1 MLPTARPQSPARVRV
16 GWLPFAGISLPA
28 AEALRLLVMDYERD
42 TSWSLLR
49 ICRPPPGAAAGL
61 YTHRTPMSCRRK
73 ADLRSTSLP
82 AKLRPGDRSK
92 ARQRPRAKRPRGV
105 MDHARNALKRRT
117 VGAARTRFSGGPP

>member
-1 MLPTARPQSPARVRV
+1 RV
-16 GWLPFAGISLPA
+16 GWLPFAGISLPG

-73 ADLRSTSLP
+73 ANLRSTSRP
-82 AKLRPGDRSK
+82 AKLRTGDRSK
-92 ARQRPRAKRPRGV
+92 ARQRPRAKRPRGDASGLECV
-105 MDHARNALKRRT
+105 KTANCRRRQAALFGRAPVT
-117 VGAARTRFSGGPP
+117 AG